1 MEDLTEARFD
11 AGSGSNEL
19 QVACEHMTRKLID
32 GVRHG
37 FFEMN
42 IKVEMTQ
49 SKKRSIT
56 VVSGKS
62 DRFVV

>member
-1 MEDLTEARFD
+1 MKDPTEARFD
-11 AGSGSNEL
+11 AGSGSQEL

-42 IKVEMTQ
+42 IKVEITQ
-49 SKKRSIT
+49 SKKKSIT
-56 VVSGKS
+56 IVSGNS

>member
-1 MEDLTEARFD
+1 MHDVTNARFD
-11 AGSGSNEL
+11 AGCGSNEL
-19 QVACEHMTRKLID
+19 RTACELMTRKLID

-56 VVSGKS
+56 IVSGKS